1 MRLRV
6 GWRQWSD
13 VWGPC
18 VWGEE
23 GDRSGKDFHPG
34 WVDSV
39 GRREVGKC
47 IYLESGV
54 VSTENPELEVCPRAA

>member
-1 MRLRV
+1 MLAV
-6 GWRQWSD
+6 SD
-13 VWGPC
+13 VELEAPSWES
-18 VWGEE
+18 V
-23 GDRSGKDFHPG
+23 SKDFHPG

-47 IYLESGV
+47 INLESGV